1 MGKGHEFVPTNLV
14 GQSIPRLDAYEK
26 VTGRARFT
34 RDQTEPGM
42 LYTKVLRSP
51 HAHAWIRSIDTSE
64 ALQMYGVMEIIHC
77 FNTTNKKFNWTN
89 EPVQS
94 PPYFQIVKDQCFFNR
109 EVRYVGD
116 EVCAVAAISEEIAAE
131 ACKAI
136 RVEYEVLPAVLTAE
150 EAAAEDAPILHPDVN
165 PKTNLAFKSE
175 NRTGDA
181 EAAFAGCA
189 AVVEGTY
196 KMGVQKQMQ
205 LETQNALAWLA
216 GDGRLTVWSPTQS
229 PALVQ
234 RLVSW
239 ICEIPMS
246 KVRVV
251 NPGYV
256 GGAFGVRIGLSSKAE
271 IYAVELAKRT
281 NRPVKFVYDRHE
293 DMIASETRH
302 GGQIHIRLGCDAG
315 GCLQALEGRALMEG
329 GAYALSSASL
339 CGAVASRMQTVYHI
353 PNVDYCGQVAYTNT
367 TPAGAQRG
375 YGAPQPQ
382 FAMENSIN
390 RLADAIGMDP
400 VEFRKKNVM
409 QPGDPWMV
417 SYELRSTGMLE
428 CLDKGAREIG
438 WANRK
443 SIREGRFRRGYG
455 VACGNHISSGYP
467 FQIEHSNI
475 FICMNYDGTIQFASG
490 MMEMGTGLK
499 TTLIQIA
506 AEVLGTDPDH
516 ISAIMGDTN
525 INVAD
530 MGAQASRGLYVTGH
544 AVKNAAE
551 NLRSDML
558 RYAEKRLHMDK
569 GVLRLKDSCVCD
581 DQGKVYFTFS
591 ELAHDADDH
600 MIQFSAIGKY
610 ISYNACPWHAHFA
623 QVTVD
628 TCTGDVHVDRL
639 VAVHDV
645 GRAINPD
652 IVRGQ
657 IEGGVVM
664 GLGYALKEEIGYS
677 ASGRQQRDGFHK
689 YMVPVAADIGSVE
702 AHIVESYEVSG
713 PFGAKGVSESPVGT
727 VAPAVAAA
735 IHDATGVWLTETP
748 MTPERVLFALRES
761 RGGENGTDSH

>member
-77 FNTTNKKFNWTN
+77 FNTTDKKFNWTN

-281 NRPVKFVYDRHE
+281 NCPVKFVYDRHE

-353 PNVDYCGQVAYTNT
+353 PKVHRSLSSLWRTA
-367 TPAGAQRG
+367 
-375 YGAPQPQ
+375 
-382 FAMENSIN
+382 
-390 RLADAIGMDP
+390 
-400 VEFRKKNVM
+400 
-409 QPGDPWMV
+409 
-417 SYELRSTGMLE
+417 STGWQTPSGWIRWSFARKTSCSPVIPGWCPMSSVPPE
-428 CLDKGAREIG
+428 CWNAWTKGPE
-438 WANRK
+438 
-443 SIREGRFRRGYG
+443 
-455 VACGNHISSGYP
+455 
-467 FQIEHSNI
+467 
-475 FICMNYDGTIQFASG
+475 
-490 MMEMGTGLK
+490 
-499 TTLIQIA
+499 
-506 AEVLGTDPDH
+506 
-516 ISAIMGDTN
+516 
-525 INVAD
+525 
-530 MGAQASRGLYVTGH
+530 
-544 AVKNAAE
+544 
-551 NLRSDML
+551 RSDGPTE
-558 RYAEKRLHMDK
+558 RVFERAGSAEA
-569 GVLRLKDSCVCD
+569 
-581 DQGKVYFTFS
+581 T
-591 ELAHDADDH
+591 AWPA
-600 MIQFSAIGKY
+600 
-610 ISYNACPWHAHFA
+610 
-623 QVTVD
+623 
-628 TCTGDVHVDRL
+628 
-639 VAVHDV
+639 
-645 GRAINPD
+645 
-652 IVRGQ
+652 
-657 IEGGVVM
+657 
-664 GLGYALKEEIGYS
+664 EITS
-677 ASGRQQRDGFHK
+677 
-689 YMVPVAADIGSVE
+689 
-702 AHIVESYEVSG
+702 
-713 PFGAKGVSESPVGT
+713 
-727 VAPAVAAA
+727 AAA
-735 IHDATGVWLTETP
+735 IPSRSNTP
-748 MTPERVLFALRES
+748 ISLSV
-761 RGGENGTDSH
+761 